1 MRDDD
6 FYRELSE
13 ADSED
18 LEKYLK
24 DLAKLKK
31 IREEEK
37 LKEENK
43 KPAVQ
48 NDASKNEKNINFFL
62 DIVFFIWYIK
72 SIKIVDEKIYKK
84 KELLLMHFLEFKR
97 KFNLLNKEEREFI
110 YKLTLED
117 AINFL
122 KTIY

>member
-1 MRDDD
+1 MVKR
-6 FYRELSE
+6 
-13 ADSED
+13 
-18 LEKYLK
+18 KYKKNLK
-24 DLAKLKK
+24 
-31 IREEEK
+31 
-37 LKEENK
+37 N
-43 KPAVQ
+43 
-48 NDASKNEKNINFFL
+48 FL

-72 SIKIVDEKIYKK
+72 NIKIVDEKTYKK

-97 KFNLLNKEEREFI
+97 KFSLLNEEEREFV

>member
-1 MRDDD
+1 MKK
-6 FYRELSE
+6 F
-13 ADSED
+13 
-18 LEKYLK
+18 
-24 DLAKLKK
+24 LKK
-31 IREEEK
+31 
-37 LKEENK
+37 
-43 KPAVQ
+43 
-48 NDASKNEKNINFFL
+48 FL

-72 SIKIVDEKIYKK
+72 NIQTVDEKIYKK

-97 KFNLLNKEEREFI
+97 KFSLLNEEEREFI

>member
-1 MRDDD
+1 MKK
-6 FYRELSE
+6 F
-13 ADSED
+13 
-18 LEKYLK
+18 
-24 DLAKLKK
+24 LKK
-31 IREEEK
+31 
-37 LKEENK
+37 
-43 KPAVQ
+43 
-48 NDASKNEKNINFFL
+48 FL

-72 SIKIVDEKIYKK
+72 NIQTVDEKIYKK

-97 KFNLLNKEEREFI
+97 KFSLLNEEEKEFI

>member
-1 MRDDD
+1 MFKR
-6 FYRELSE
+6 
-13 ADSED
+13 
-18 LEKYLK
+18 KYKKNLK
-24 DLAKLKK
+24 
-31 IREEEK
+31 
-37 LKEENK
+37 N
-43 KPAVQ
+43 
-48 NDASKNEKNINFFL
+48 FL

-72 SIKIVDEKIYKK
+72 NIKIVDEKIYKK

-97 KFNLLNKEEREFI
+97 KFSLLNEEEKEFI